1 MMKKNVNNEIFGE
14 YFNHQNP
21 SALAKNLLKANETK
35 NQAKNKQIVNHDKY
49 ARIDFRNAINKKIVP
64 KMKIQINLNNH

>member
-1 MMKKNVNNEIFGE
+1 MMKKNVNNEIFRE

-35 NQAKNKQIVNHDKY
+35 NQAKNK
-49 ARIDFRNAINKKIVP
+49 
-64 KMKIQINLNNH
+64 

>member
-1 MMKKNVNNEIFGE
+1 MKKNVNNEIFGE

-35 NQAKNKQIVNHDKY
+35 NQAKNKQIVNQANY
-49 ARIDFRNAINKKIVP
+49 ALTDLFIINEVIP
-64 KMKIQINLNNH
+64 ENENLG

>member
-1 MMKKNVNNEIFGE
+1 MMKKNVNNEIFRE

-35 NQAKNKQIVNHDKY
+35 NQAKKKQIVNQANY
-49 ARIDFRNAINKKIVP
+49 ALTDLFIINEVIP
-64 KMKIQINLNNH
+64 ENENLG

>member
-1 MMKKNVNNEIFGE
+1 MMKKNVNNEIFRE
-14 YFNHQNP
+14 YFNHQNL

>member
-35 NQAKNKQIVNHDKY
+35 NQAKNKQIVNQANY
-49 ARIDFRNAINKKIVP
+49 ALTDLFIINEVIP
-64 KMKIQINLNNH
+64 ENENLG